1 MSKTEEEAISMA
13 IASLEKNVSVKR
25 ILSWLEEENMF
36 KVDLANMTMDAYV
49 DGQVSGLEYAI
60 DIIRE
65 KLQ

>member
-1 MSKTEEEAISMA
+1 
-13 IASLEKNVSVKR
+13 
-25 ILSWLEEENMF
+25 MF